1 MSEFPTTGS
10 LFEENLKN
18 SSPNPEG
25 VAEGSSIIPTASYSN
40 TAKGSPLQGVNAEKS
55 EEPLASAGL
64 AVPPTEE
71 RADKTQ
77 SPSTEDD
84 KIGLGDVAGDMG
96 LFALRGVEGFA
107 ESVAGLFGSKWD
119 REDWSVFGKS
129 KTVVGS
135 FGENLVQFGIGLIP
149 GLGTAGWV
157 SKAAKLNKGSKLAKR
172 ASTLRK
178 ARAQKSLG
186 HQAAFSGKVPAPIAP
201 LAKGNR
207 SLDIKTLKRLAK
219 MKKTAK
225 TAAIWGYAGAV
236 SDFVAFKG
244 QEARLSNLL
253 QGMGVENDLVQY
265 LAYDPTQDSSEMEE
279 RLKNVIE
286 GGIVGTAVGGVIDI
300 AGRAGAFKFIG
311 KSIGKIRRKNQLVHE
326 GMDEAE
332 AIEKAEREFVEA
344 VSDDPEMLREMA
356 DFEAQM
362 KHEQYLRDNGA
373 LPAPARLGGDELPF
387 GGNEDTLDVWY
398 GAGQNKELSNLA
410 PRPFTYEGKEY
421 KSVEHAYQTLK
432 SGRFDDATYSN
443 PAWNRGGVKIRGKL
457 QADKETN
464 VGLMERLIRESFEQ
478 NPEASQALLKT
489 KGKTLTHLRDR
500 SIWRDKFPEALT
512 KVRSELEAKQP
523 KEAPPARVEE
533 PSGPTMHS
541 GGASGAD
548 TVFQEMAEKAGMNV
562 KAHSFRGHA
571 AGNKRRV
578 EHTPEELKEANE
590 HLKRANK
597 TLKRKFPAG
606 SAYVN
611 NLLRRNYFQVKDV
624 DQVVAVGRIEN
635 GQVQGGTAWAT
646 QMGVDMGKEVHVF
659 DMNTNSWHF
668 WDGTTWGKSG
678 DGKRPI
684 LSDSFAGIGSRN
696 LSDEGKEAIQNLFKD
711 SAFIKR
717 RKAAHTS
724 AQSAAGRQLTSL
736 GEKPQETS
744 SKIVPVSD
752 PDAISVMRGPQG
764 RHMNNTKPG
773 EPGWLGNPF
782 KWKGNGGKGT
792 VEESIAKFKQAFL
805 KRIEED
811 PAFKAELEG
820 IVGRKLGYYKPKA
833 EKSHAQVIKAWLDE
847 AGVSKTPRRGF
858 KPTNTYTGL
867 VDKLKENQVFV
878 FTSNHRG
885 FHGAG
890 SAGYAS
896 FNVSGNRWR
905 EMGYGEL
912 PDGTQGKWNVKG
924 QGEGLQ
930 KGTEGES
937 YALPTVTKPGAKKS
951 IPEEELVS
959 NIRKMYETARANPE
973 KEFLVAQSA
982 KKGLSGWSGDDM
994 ARMYHAAGEVPDN
1007 VKFEQRFG
1015 AKIDNQSRKGIDEF
1029 PVGGAGGEAPKKLPL
1044 PKIKGEDAT
1053 VDMVDDL
1060 SEAELNEFLSEFGD
1074 LDIPSVAG
1082 ALSTKRQ
1089 IAKDIIEAGEHT
1101 GEVIADIEGLVTK
1114 VVSEAGDDFLTGT
1127 GDQAILAGR
1136 KLLSGVHSNEGLVA
1150 LVRVLARKAVEKRH
1164 DLHGPSRNAE
1174 ETFDRVEKS
1183 LVDKDHW
1190 DVFDRDLVHQRLE
1203 QARGNVDALERIY
1216 AEQDMIH
1223 KLYTTLAE
1231 EVGESVKRAEK
1242 AKKTKGTV
1250 TFDIMEDGV
1259 AKQAVYGY
1267 EELLTEVYS
1276 NLDKFLAVK
1285 ELWAE
1290 YGTHLSLGMLQRK
1303 FIYEGTGTR
1312 GITRRKDLGFR
1323 PKMKGVDYDQSME
1336 RRAYMQGVRGSRS
1349 QRQFLAELRQAT
1361 NASDLEAALGKIG
1374 KDSRNGFART
1384 MGWYL
1389 NALLSNPVTWGV
1401 NMVGSAIMK
1410 GFRDFEVIAGSMAQF
1425 AHTGN
1430 ADLLRTRIKAIYD
1443 MESFMEAWKYAAIS
1457 LKEGEPRSIAGHTAY
1472 SDNRF
1477 EDMKSGWHFGD
1488 GDDPLTRAGNWFGN
1502 LVSGPSRVLMAGDEF
1517 FKQWNYRSYV
1527 KADLAMEAHRRGIK
1541 DPYEIASYVRDSFES
1556 HMTKE
1561 GRIANEANVYKEAA
1575 QAADDNGLRFG
1586 KRASFIDE
1594 YMDEHFYENNLR
1606 LDDGFVYRT
1615 TEQRDLLVNRATDW
1629 ALVNTFTN
1637 NPSHPFARW
1646 VSKTAMAHP
1655 WLSFAIPFVRT
1666 PTNILTFAM
1675 SRVIPLPGWGKA
1687 HQAFDVQDVLDKR
1700 GRPGGYGA
1708 LSLNPNRFTV
1718 GSEQAIMNT
1727 NRYAKAARG
1736 QDTGMELPADARER
1750 YENSEWNEPV
1760 VKREEIPLKKAD
1772 GRHQAPAFI
1781 RYDEGPTGTIHIDEA
1796 RIKEMYDRKAWRAD
1810 GPNVVPGV
1818 KPLDDK
1824 HFKTPEDF
1832 ENFVMEHEKAHQYL
1846 RQRKRENESKGD
1858 YENRVNQEALK
1869 RLEFKKNHGS
1879 GWQKQLKEQYGDMP
1893 FSEAMAKEHLHAQAQ
1908 AGAVAAAEHHG
1919 RLTTA
1924 AMMTASSLYTIELIQ
1939 ERITGSPPE
1948 SRAAKAAWDAAGK
1961 RPWSILVGEG
1971 EDAKWVSYQRMDPF
1985 ATIIGIFADIV
1996 HMTPALAGE
2005 DEAMG
2010 MIATDSEI
2018 EDGMQAMSKVAAII
2032 SMTFTNNITNG
2043 SYVEGLYET
2052 METFKDL
2059 TKAPEFLAKI
2069 ASGFVPTGLT
2079 WTENLVEKDPQIYE
2093 ARKLLDHVMK
2103 KVPTY
2108 MRPDMPET
2116 PVTSARLEPRR
2127 NWLGE
2132 KIKKT
2137 GPFLPSFI
2145 GLGQQVPSSTDPV
2158 DLELL
2163 SIGKGFLQR
2172 PSIWSGV
2179 LDTKKFRNTNGGQS
2193 AYDRHQELLSTMNL
2207 GGRTARQSIRALIES
2222 PKYQALPP
2230 ATDMTIGKTHP
2241 RQRAIAKILNF
2252 YSDHAKNQ
2260 VMEEY
2265 PELRQAYYQTLQ
2277 Q

>member
-1 MSEFPTTGS
+1 MEEFSHTGS
-10 LFEENLKN
+10 RAEEFLNVPKTG
-18 SSPNPEG
+18 E
-25 VAEGSSIIPTASYSN
+25 EEDITTTAPPASFSH
-40 TAKGSPLQGVNAEKS
+40 TAKGSPLKGLNAES
-55 EEPLASAGL
+55 SGEPLASAGL
-64 AVPPTEE
+64 AQPPTEQRE
-71 RADKTQ
+71 
-77 SPSTEDD
+77 PSQLPSEDD
-84 KIGLGDVAGDMG
+84 KIGFGDVAGDMG

-119 REDWSVFGKS
+119 REDWSLFGKS

-135 FGENLVQFGIGLIP
+135 FGENLVQFGIGLVP

-157 SKAAKLNKGSKLAKR
+157 SKAAKLHKGSKLAKR

-186 HQAAFSGKVPAPIAP
+186 HQSAFSGKVPAPIAP

-398 GAGQNKELSNLA
+398 GAGQNKELSNLSS
-410 PRPFTYEGKEY
+410 RPFTYEGKEY

-443 PAWNRGGVKIRGKL
+443 PAWKRGGVKVRGKL
-457 QADKETN
+457 PADRETN

-523 KEAPPARVEE
+523 KEAPPVRAEE

-548 TVFQEMAEKAGMNV
+548 TVFQEMAERAGMNV

-611 NLLRRNYFQVKDV
+611 NLLRRNYYQIKDV
-624 DQVVAVGRIEN
+624 DQVIAVGRIDRFT
-635 GQVQGGTAWAT
+635 GQVEGGTAWAT
-646 QMGVDMGKEVHVF
+646 QMAIDMGGKRVYVF
-659 DMNTNSWHF
+659 DMNTNHWNV
-668 WDGTTWGKSG
+668 WDGAQWVDMV
-678 DGKRPI
+678 DGVGGGSFPSAPS

-696 LSDEGKEAIQNLFKD
+696 LSDEGKEAIENLYKD
-711 SAFIKR
+711 AAFVKR
-717 RKAAHTS
+717 RQEALIESQRKA
-724 AQSAAGRQLTSL
+724 QLTL
-736 GEKPQETS
+736 KLEGEGAP

-792 VEESIAKFKQAFL
+792 VEEAIAKFKQAFL

-820 IVGRKLGYYKPKA
+820 LVGRKLGYYKPKA
-833 EKSHAQVIKAWLDE
+833 KKSHAQVIKAWLDE
-847 AGVSKTPRRGF
+847 AG
-858 KPTNTYTGL
+858 
-867 VDKLKENQVFV
+867 
-878 FTSNHRG
+878 
-885 FHGAG
+885 A
-890 SAGYAS
+890 
-896 FNVSGNRWR
+896 
-905 EMGYGEL
+905 
-912 PDGTQGKWNVKG
+912 
-924 QGEGLQ
+924 
-930 KGTEGES
+930 
-937 YALPTVTKPGAKKS
+937 
-951 IPEEELVS
+951 
-959 NIRKMYETARANPE
+959 
-973 KEFLVAQSA
+973 
-982 KKGLSGWSGDDM
+982 
-994 ARMYHAAGEVPDN
+994 
-1007 VKFEQRFG
+1007 
-1015 AKIDNQSRKGIDEF
+1015 SRKGIDEF

-1060 SEAELNEFLSEFGD
+1060 SEVELNEFLSEFGD

-1089 IAKDIIEAGEHT
+1089 IAKDIIEAGAHT
-1101 GEVIADIEGLVTK
+1101 GEVIADIESLVTK
-1114 VVSEAGDDFLTGT
+1114 VVSEAGDDFLTGV

-1136 KLLSGVHSNEGLVA
+1136 KLLSGVHSNEGLVS
-1150 LVRVLARKAVEKRH
+1150 LVRVLARKAVEQRH
-1164 DLHGPSRNAE
+1164 KLHPDLPKNAE

-1183 LVDKDHW
+1183 LVEKDHW

-1203 QARGNVDALERIY
+1203 QAKGNVDALERIY

-1290 YGTHLSLGMLQRK
+1290 YGTSLSMGMLQRK

-1323 PKMKGVDYDQSME
+1323 PKMKDVDYDQSME
-1336 RRAYMQGVRGSRS
+1336 RKAYMQGVRGSRS

-1502 LVSGPSRVLMAGDEF
+1502 LVSGPSRVLMAGDEL

-1575 QAADDNGLRFG
+1575 QAADDNELRFG

-1629 ALVNTFTN
+1629 SLVNTFTN
-1637 NPSHPFARW
+1637 NPSLPFAKW

-1700 GRPGGYGA
+1700 GRPGGYSA
-1708 LSLNPNRFTV
+1708 LSPNLNRFTV

-1750 YENSEWNEPV
+1750 YEKSEWNEPV
-1760 VKREEIPLKKAD
+1760 VLEEEIPLKKGD

-1781 RYDEGPTGTIHIDEA
+1781 RYGEGPTGTIHIDKA

-1832 ENFVMEHEKAHQYL
+1832 ENFVMEHEQAHQYL
-1846 RQRKRENESKGD
+1846 KQRKRENESKGD

-1869 RLEFKKNHGS
+1869 RLHFKKSHGS
-1879 GWQKQLKEQYGDMP
+1879 GWQKQLRKQYGDMP

-1908 AGAVAAAEHHG
+1908 AGTVAAAEHHG

-1939 ERITGSPPE
+1939 ERITGSEPE

-1961 RPWSILVGEG
+1961 KPWSILVGEG

-1996 HMTPALAGE
+1996 HMTPALLGD

-2010 MIATDSEI
+2010 MIATDSEV
-2018 EDGMQAMSKVAAII
+2018 EEGMQAMSKIAAII
-2032 SMTFTNNITNG
+2032 TMTFTNNITNG

-2069 ASGFVPTGLT
+2069 GAGFVPTGLT
-2079 WTENLVEKDPQIYE
+2079 WTENLVEKDPQVYE

-2103 KVPTY
+2103 KVPAY

>member
-1 MSEFPTTGS
+1 MEEFSHTGS
-10 LFEENLKN
+10 RAEEFLNVPKTG
-18 SSPNPEG
+18 E
-25 VAEGSSIIPTASYSN
+25 EEDITTTAPPASFSH
-40 TAKGSPLQGVNAEKS
+40 TAKGSPLKGLNAES
-55 EEPLASAGL
+55 SGEPLASAGL
-64 AVPPTEE
+64 AQPPTEQRE
-71 RADKTQ
+71 
-77 SPSTEDD
+77 PSQLPSEDD
-84 KIGLGDVAGDMG
+84 KIGFGDVAGDMG

-119 REDWSVFGKS
+119 REDWSLFGKS

-157 SKAAKLNKGSKLAKR
+157 SKAAKLHKGSKLAKR

-286 GGIVGTAVGGVIDI
+286 GGIVGTAVGGAIDI

-356 DFEAQM
+356 DFEAQV
-362 KHEQYLRDNGA
+362 KHEQHLRDNGA

-387 GGNEDTLDVWY
+387 GGNENTLDVWY
-398 GAGQNKELSNLA
+398 GAGKNKELSNLA
-410 PRPFTYEGKEY
+410 SRPFRYEGKGY
-421 KSVEHAYQTLK
+421 LSVEHAYQTLK
-432 SGRFDDATYSN
+432 SGRFDAATYSN
-443 PAWNRGGVKIRGKL
+443 PAWKRGGVKIRGKRP
-457 QADKETN
+457 ADRETN
-464 VGLMERLIRESFEQ
+464 VGLMETLMRESFEQ
-478 NPEASQALLKT
+478 NPEASKALLET

-512 KVRSELEAKQP
+512 KIRSELEAAQP
-523 KEAPPARVEE
+523 ARTRGFTEEGEKRLEEIKNEIRKEESVDDATEGVMAESEIQMKAEERLLDEMQDEWKVRQPPEEAGPPIGGAADDASGYWERGGDAPPKLTKEGKKRLEEIKKDIEEELGVENVQLR
-533 PSGPTMHS
+533 GQ
-541 GGASGAD
+541 GAK
-548 TVFQEMAEKAGMNV
+548 M
-562 KAHSFRGHA
+562 
-571 AGNKRRV
+571 
-578 EHTPEELKEANE
+578 TPEEIEA
-590 HLKRANK
+590 
-597 TLKRKFPAG
+597 
-606 SAYVN
+606 SAHKQ
-611 NLLRRNYFQVKDV
+611 LLDEMEEDWQARQPEDKH
-624 DQVVAVGRIEN
+624 GR
-635 GQVQGGTAWAT
+635 
-646 QMGVDMGKEVHVF
+646 
-659 DMNTNSWHF
+659 
-668 WDGTTWGKSG
+668 
-678 DGKRPI
+678 
-684 LSDSFAGIGSRN
+684 
-696 LSDEGKEAIQNLFKD
+696 
-711 SAFIKR
+711 
-717 RKAAHTS
+717 
-724 AQSAAGRQLTSL
+724 
-736 GEKPQETS
+736 PQEPS
-744 SKIVPVSD
+744 SEVVPVSD

-792 VEESIAKFKQAFL
+792 VEEAIDKFKQAFL

-820 IVGRKLGYYKPKA
+820 LVGRKLGYYKPKA
-833 EKSHAQVIKAWLDE
+833 KKSHAQVIKAWLDE
-847 AGVSKTPRRGF
+847 AG
-858 KPTNTYTGL
+858 
-867 VDKLKENQVFV
+867 
-878 FTSNHRG
+878 
-885 FHGAG
+885 A
-890 SAGYAS
+890 
-896 FNVSGNRWR
+896 
-905 EMGYGEL
+905 
-912 PDGTQGKWNVKG
+912 
-924 QGEGLQ
+924 
-930 KGTEGES
+930 
-937 YALPTVTKPGAKKS
+937 
-951 IPEEELVS
+951 
-959 NIRKMYETARANPE
+959 
-973 KEFLVAQSA
+973 
-982 KKGLSGWSGDDM
+982 
-994 ARMYHAAGEVPDN
+994 
-1007 VKFEQRFG
+1007 
-1015 AKIDNQSRKGIDEF
+1015 SRKGIDEF

-1082 ALSTKRQ
+1082 SLSTKKQ

-1101 GEVIADIEGLVTK
+1101 GEVIADIESLVTK
-1114 VVSEAGDDFLTGT
+1114 VVSEAGDDFLTGV

-1136 KLLSGVHSNEGLVA
+1136 KLLSGVHSNEGLVS
-1150 LVRVLARKAVEKRH
+1150 LVRVLARKAVENRR

-1183 LVDKDHW
+1183 LVEKDHW

-1203 QARGNVDALERIY
+1203 QAKGNVDALERIY

-1290 YGTHLSLGMLQRK
+1290 YGTSLSMGMLQRK

-1323 PKMKGVDYDQSME
+1323 PKMKDVDYDQSME
-1336 RRAYMQGVRGSRS
+1336 RKAYMQGVRGSRS

-1488 GDDPLTRAGNWFGN
+1488 GDDPMTRAGNWFGN
-1502 LVSGPSRVLMAGDEF
+1502 LVSGPSRVLMAGDEL

-1575 QAADDNGLRFG
+1575 QAADDNELRFG

-1606 LDDGFVYRT
+1606 LGDGFVYRT

-1629 ALVNTFTN
+1629 SLVNTFTN

-1750 YENSEWNEPV
+1750 YEKSEWNEPV
-1760 VKREEIPLKKAD
+1760 VLEEEIPLKKAS

-1781 RYDEGPTGTIHIDEA
+1781 RYGEGPTGTIHVDKA

-1832 ENFVMEHEKAHQYL
+1832 ENFVMEHEQAHQYL
-1846 RQRKRENESKGD
+1846 KQRKRENESKGD

-1869 RLEFKKNHGS
+1869 RLHFKKSHGS
-1879 GWQKQLKEQYGDMP
+1879 GWQKQLRKQYGDMP

-1908 AGAVAAAEHHG
+1908 AGTVAAAEHHG

-1939 ERITGSPPE
+1939 ERITGSEPE

-1961 RPWSILVGEG
+1961 KPWSILVGEG

-1996 HMTPALAGE
+1996 HMTPALLGD

-2010 MIATDSEI
+2010 MIATDSEV
-2018 EDGMQAMSKVAAII
+2018 EEGMQAMSKIAAII
-2032 SMTFTNNITNG
+2032 TMTFTNNITNG

-2069 ASGFVPTGLT
+2069 GAGFVPTGLT

-2103 KVPTY
+2103 KVPAY

-2265 PELRQAYYQTLQ
+2265 PELSQAYYQTLQ